1 MHLILTLLL
10 AWTPP
15 VPGPPTRLFD
25 LGPDPFARGQHR
37 GVDFAAARGDRVRAA
52 CTGRVV
58 FAGRVAGV
66 GTVSVRCGAWRV
78 SYAPLTRVAV
88 RAGGR
93 IGAGAH
99 LGRARAALHLGVRR
113 EGRRFGYVD
122 PLRFLA
128 ARRSPSPPLL
138 GPPQAV
144 RRRAAPRGP
153 PLTRPHPARRQA
165 VRPHAGLAPWPVWL
179 GLILLL
185 TGLVG
190 AGRLSLPY
198 RRQEEAPCRAS
209 SISSSSPTTPS
220 SP

>member
-1 MHLILTLLL
+1 MHLVLTLLL

-37 GVDFAAARGDRVRAA
+37 GVDFAARGDRVRAA
-52 CTGRVV
+52 CAGRVV
-58 FAGRVAGV
+58 FAGRVAGE

-78 SYAPLTRVAV
+78 SYAPLTRIAV
-88 RAGGR
+88 REGGR

-99 LGRARAALHLGVRR
+99 LGRARADLHLGVRR

-122 PLRFLA
+122 PLRFLD
-128 ARRSPSPPLL
+128 ARRSPPPPLVA
-138 GPPQAV
+138 PPQAV
-144 RRRAAPRGP
+144 RRRAAPRAP
-153 PLTRPHPARRQA
+153 PLMRPHPARPHP
-165 VRPHAGLAPWPVWL
+165 VRPDAGLAPWPVWL

-209 SISSSSPTTPS
+209 STSSSSPTTPS